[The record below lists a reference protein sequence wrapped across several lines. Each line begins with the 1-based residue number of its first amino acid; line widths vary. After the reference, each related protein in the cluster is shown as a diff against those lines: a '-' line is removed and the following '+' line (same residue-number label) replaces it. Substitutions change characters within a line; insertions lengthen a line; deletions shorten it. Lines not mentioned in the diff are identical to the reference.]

1 MRNRKS
7 GRARPFRAVFWSV
20 VLFGGIICTALIFH
34 PDSMLPREWNPTKRL
49 AVADP
54 VTPLTAWKLR
64 QAIADPA
71 QCVSILEEVADI
83 SVSEPYSG
91 SNEACYITT
100 PVDLR
105 RVGNARMSGVQ
116 TDCATALRLAM
127 WEHHTLQPKARLQM
141 GTDVAVLNDVGS
153 YNCRAMRTSSGET
166 GRWSSH
172 ATASAIDITGF
183 QFGDGTR
190 ISLINDW
197 NDSDNAATFL
207 RAARDGACKWF
218 PLTLSPDYN
227 TLHADHFHLQAS
239 GWRLCR

>member
-1 MRNRKS
+1 MRYNKS
-7 GRARPFRAVFWSV
+7 GRARPFRAVFWSL
-20 VLFGGIICTALIFH
+20 VLFAGIVGAALVFH
-34 PDSMLPREWNPTKRL
+34 PDSMLPHEWNPTKRL
-49 AVADP
+49 AVTDP

-64 QAIADPA
+64 QAVSDPA
-71 QCVSILEEVADI
+71 QCVSILGEVADI
-83 SVSEPYSG
+83 AVKDPLSS
-91 SNEACYITT
+91 SNPNCFIEA

-127 WEHHTLQPKARLQM
+127 WEHHELQPIARRQM
-141 GTDVAVLNDVGS
+141 GADVTVLNDVGS
-153 YNCRAMRTSSGET
+153 YNCRAMRTSAGEV

-183 QFGDGTR
+183 QFADGKR

-197 NDSDNAATFL
+197 NDSDNAAAFL

-227 TLHADHFHLQAS
+227 ELHSDHFHLQAR